1 MLGENLQKVVEEVFQ
16 SRRVLP
22 NFNSN
27 FIALVW
33 KFDNPTKFGE
43 FRLISLCNYVYK
55 IIAKIL
61 AMRLNKLLLKFIS
74 LEQLGFLEGRNIHDV
89 VGLVHNVFH
98 STKTK
103 KQSSMVAE
111 LDLSKAM
118 IEFVG
123 CI

>member
-1 MLGENLQKVVEEVFQ
+1 MLGEDLLKVVEEVRR
-16 SRRVLP
+16 SIRVLP

-27 FIALVW
+27 FIDLIW
-33 KFDNPTKFGE
+33 KFDYPTDFGE
-43 FRLISLCNYVYK
+43 FRLISLCNYVHK

-61 AMRLNKLLLKFIS
+61 AMRLNKLLLKVIS

-103 KQSSMVAE
+103 KQSSMVE
-111 LDLSKAM
+111 KLDLSKAM
-118 IEFVG
+118 IKFVG